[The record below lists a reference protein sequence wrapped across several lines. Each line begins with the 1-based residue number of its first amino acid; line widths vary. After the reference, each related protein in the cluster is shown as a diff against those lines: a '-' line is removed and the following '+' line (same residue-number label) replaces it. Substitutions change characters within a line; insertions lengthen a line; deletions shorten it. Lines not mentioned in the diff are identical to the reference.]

1 MLPPHGC
8 CWLPHVPRSH
18 PDRALLLQ
26 PGGLSRYHPRGFSL
40 QHRANGDVEPRIGS
54 AWGQH
59 LNPHLV
65 ANKLMNTPLKVI
77 QRCLKIEE
85 ECSTRYTAP
94 PEIFIPQHQCFINFL
109 LDITLDT
116 SFNHFGVDGEK
127 QICLQNNS
135 PPPAPHLWFPF
146 FCVIQHQWA
155 WLGPVLPFALGYPH
169 GADCALLGW
178 GCPGQEE
185 PYRRCRSMI
194 PFGISCPHD
203 ELPAPSSILH
213 SPVVEHP
220 KGPHSLRTPL
230 DSRVSAISRA
240 NEVKADLSSCWL

>member
-40 QHRANGDVEPRIGS
+40 QHRADGDVEPRIGS

-59 LNPHLV
+59 SNPHLV

-135 PPPAPHLWFPF
+135 PPPHTPPLVSF
-146 FCVIQHQWA
+146 FLCNSASMGLAGSCPPLCSGVPPWGRLRPA
-155 WLGPVLPFALGYPH
+155 WLGLPWARGALQKVPLY
-169 GADCALLGW
+169 DSIW
-178 GCPGQEE
+178 DF
-185 PYRRCRSMI
+185 M
-194 PFGISCPHD
+194 
-203 ELPAPSSILH
+203 PS
-213 SPVVEHP
+213 
-220 KGPHSLRTPL
+220 
-230 DSRVSAISRA
+230 
-240 NEVKADLSSCWL
+240 